1 MGPFYVGQA
10 PTIAFVIAGS
20 PAKVH
25 FVLRYPDE
33 TTDSFAMSAEGD
45 SVYTVSLSAFTQD
58 NDYGWRVNAYEGSGD
73 SVPKD
78 ARSGTF
84 KVHPNPFATPFE
96 AP

>member
-1 MGPFYVGQA
+1 MGPFEVGQEL
-10 PTIAFVIAGS
+10 PLAFAVGGS

-25 FVLRYPDE
+25 FVIMYPDE
-33 TTDSFAMSAEGD
+33 TTDSLTMTLSGG
-45 SVYTVSLSAFTQD
+45 VYTVTVPTLTQD
-58 NDYGWRVNAYEGSGD
+58 GSYNWRVNAYEGAGD